1 MQVSWIRIIIK
12 KLEVRRRINVF
23 CEQIPKETV
32 NLSTCAVLTVPP
44 WGWSSS
50 VSSVPTV
57 GNSVALTQPDSLNF
71 NFLQGLCSTRSTSC
85 ASTGSTWT
93 APPRSLSTV

>member
-1 MQVSWIRIIIK
+1 MLKFLTLVSPVMVVWREATMQVSWIIIIIK

-57 GNSVALTQPDSLNF
+57 GNSVALTDSA
-71 NFLQGLCSTRSTSC
+71 GL
-85 ASTGSTWT
+85 AEQ
-93 APPRSLSTV
+93 

>member
-1 MQVSWIRIIIK
+1 MLKFLTLVSPVMVVWREATMQVSWIIIIIK
-12 KLEVRRRINVF
+12 KLEARRRINVF

-57 GNSVALTQPDSLNF
+57 GNSVALTQPH
-71 NFLQGLCSTRSTSC
+71 
-85 ASTGSTWT
+85 
-93 APPRSLSTV
+93 

>member
-1 MQVSWIRIIIK
+1 MLKFLTLVSPVMVVWREATMQVSWIIIIIK

-57 GNSVALTQPDSLNF
+57 GNSVALTDS
-71 NFLQGLCSTRSTSC
+71 
-85 ASTGSTWT
+85 A
-93 APPRSLSTV
+93 

>member
-1 MQVSWIRIIIK
+1 MLKFLTPVSPVMVVWREATMQVSWIIIIIK

-57 GNSVALTQPDSLNF
+57 GNSVALTDS
-71 NFLQGLCSTRSTSC
+71 
-85 ASTGSTWT
+85 A
-93 APPRSLSTV
+93 